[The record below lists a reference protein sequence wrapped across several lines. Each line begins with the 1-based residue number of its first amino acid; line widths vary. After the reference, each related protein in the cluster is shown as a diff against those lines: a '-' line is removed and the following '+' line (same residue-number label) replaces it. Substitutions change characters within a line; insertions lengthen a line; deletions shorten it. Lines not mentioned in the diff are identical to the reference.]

1 MSMYFVGIDISKYK
15 HDCCI
20 ISAADQKVV
29 SKVTIKNNKSGFN
42 ELLTIINSLSN
53 PEDIRIGF
61 ESTAHYALNL
71 ELFLEN
77 SLLTFMEV
85 NPVLISEYKKSKTLR
100 RTKTDSVDC
109 ESIARWLMTVEYKPH
124 SKGFYHAYSLKSL
137 TRLRDKLIRQ
147 RSFYLVKITNVLD
160 HTFPE
165 FKPFFNERLSKTAL
179 YLLEN
184 YGSAEKMARMNSAS
198 YEKLRSLSRG
208 KFSPQQFLQ
217 LKELAA
223 NTVGVNNSIFD
234 VELNSLLSLYK
245 SLVKEIDT
253 IEKEINKLIEE
264 VHPHYMSVPGIGPLS
279 AAVIYSEY
287 GDISNFTNS
296 GQMLAFAGI
305 EPGINESGTESHGGK
320 MVKRGSS
327 QLRYTLIN
335 CCLPLIRFDMTFA
348 TYYAKKR
355 GEGKPHRVAIT
366 HVAKKLI
373 RVIYALERQDIDF
386 NAQKLR

>member
-1 MSMYFVGIDISKYK
+1 MSMYFIGIDISKYK

-20 ISAADQKVV
+20 ISAADQKVI
-29 SKVTIKNNKSGFN
+29 SKVTIKNNKAGFD

-53 PEDIRIGF
+53 PEGIRIGF

-184 YGSAEKMARMNSAS
+184 YGSAGKMARMNSAS

-208 KFSPQQFLQ
+208 KFSPQQFLR

-245 SLVKEIDT
+245 SLVKEINT

-287 GDISNFTNS
+287 GDISNFTNP

>member
-1 MSMYFVGIDISKYK
+1 MSMYFIGIDISKYK

-29 SKVTIKNNKSGFN
+29 SKVTIKNNKAGFD

-109 ESIARWLMTVEYKPH
+109 ESIARWLMSVEYKPH

-264 VHPHYMSVPGIGPLS
+264 VHPHYMSIPGIGPLS

-287 GDISNFTNS
+287 GDISNFSNPS
-296 GQMLAFAGI
+296 QMLAFAGI
-305 EPGINESGTESHGGK
+305 EPGINDSGTESHGGR

-373 RVIYALERQDIDF
+373 RVIYALERQDTDF
-386 NAQKLR
+386 NTQKLH

>member
-1 MSMYFVGIDISKYK
+1 MYFIGIDISKYK

-20 ISAADQKVV
+20 ISAANQKVV
-29 SKVTIKNNKSGFN
+29 SKVTIENNKSGFE

-53 PEDIRIGF
+53 PADIKIGF

-71 ELFLEN
+71 EIFLEN

-124 SKGFYHAYSLKSL
+124 PKGFYHAYSLKSL
-137 TRLRDKLIRQ
+137 TRLRNKLVRQ

-165 FKPFFNERLSKTAL
+165 FKPFFSERFSKTAL

-184 YGSAEKMARMNSAS
+184 YGSAEKMARMNSVS

-234 VELNSLLSLYK
+234 VELNSLLTLYK
-245 SLVKEIDT
+245 SLEKEID
-253 IEKEINKLIEE
+253 ILEKEIIKLIEE
-264 VHPHYMSVPGIGPLS
+264 IHPHYMSIPGIGPLS

-287 GDISNFTNS
+287 GDISNFSNS

-335 CCLPLIRFDMTFA
+335 CCVPLIRFDMTFA

-386 NAQKLR
+386 NTQKLR

>member
-29 SKVTIKNNKSGFN
+29 SKFTVKNDKAGF
-42 ELLTIINSLSN
+42 EQLLSIFNSLSN
-53 PEDIRIGF
+53 PQDMRIGF

-77 SLLTFMEV
+77 ANHSFMEI
-85 NPVLISEYKKSKTLR
+85 NPVLIKEYKKSTSLR
-100 RTKTDSVDC
+100 RTKTDSADC

-124 SKGFYHAYSLKSL
+124 TKGFYHAYSLKSL
-137 TRLRDKLIRQ
+137 TRLRDRLVRQ
-147 RSFYLVKITNVLD
+147 RSFYLVKMTNVLD

-165 FKPFFNERLSKTAL
+165 FKPFFHERLSKTAF

-184 YGSAEKMARMNSAS
+184 YGSAEKMARMNAIS

-223 NTVGVNNSIFD
+223 NTIGVNNSIFD
-234 VELNSLLSLYK
+234 VELNSLLTLYK

-253 IEKEINKLIEE
+253 LEREINKLIEE
-264 VHPHYMSVPGIGPLS
+264 VHPHYMSVPGIGPIS
-279 AAVIYSEY
+279 SAVIYSEY
-287 GDISNFTNS
+287 GDISNFSTPA
-296 GQMLAFAGI
+296 QMLAFAGI
-305 EPGINESGTESHGGK
+305 EPGINDSGTESHRGR
-320 MVKRGSS
+320 MVKHGSS
-327 QLRYTLIN
+327 QLRYVLIN

-348 TYYAKKR
+348 AYYAKKR

-366 HVAKKLI
+366 HVAKKLV
-373 RVIYALERQDIDF
+373 RVIYALERQDVDF
-386 NAQKLR
+386 NVQKLR

>member
-1 MSMYFVGIDISKYK
+1 MSMYFIGIDISKYK

-20 ISAADQKVV
+20 ISAANQKVV
-29 SKVTIKNNKSGFN
+29 SKVIIKNNKAGFN
-42 ELLTIINSLSN
+42 ELLTIIHSLAN
-53 PEDIRIGF
+53 PVDIRIGF

-77 SLLTFMEV
+77 SILTFMEV

-109 ESIARWLMTVEYKPH
+109 EAIARWLMTVEYKPH

-198 YEKLRSLSRG
+198 YEKLRSVSRG
-208 KFSPQQFLQ
+208 KFSPQQFLR
-217 LKELAA
+217 LKELAV

-253 IEKEINKLIEE
+253 IKKEINQLIEE

-287 GDISNFTNS
+287 GDISNFTNP

-373 RVIYALERQDIDF
+373 RVIYALESQDIDF
-386 NAQKLR
+386 NAQELR

>member
-1 MSMYFVGIDISKYK
+1 MSMYFIGIDISKYK

-29 SKVTIKNNKSGFN
+29 SKVTIKNNKSGFD

-198 YEKLRSLSRG
+198 YEKLRSVSRG
-208 KFSPQQFLQ
+208 KFSPQQFLR

-264 VHPHYMSVPGIGPLS
+264 VHPHYMSVSGIGPLS

-287 GDISNFTNS
+287 GDISNFTNP

-373 RVIYALERQDIDF
+373 RVIYALESQDIDF

>member
-1 MSMYFVGIDISKYK
+1 MSMYFIGIDISKYK

-29 SKVTIKNNKSGFN
+29 SKVTIKNNKSGFD

-253 IEKEINKLIEE
+253 IEKEIHKLIEE
-264 VHPHYMSVPGIGPLS
+264 VHPHYMSIPGIGPLS

-287 GDISNFTNS
+287 SDISNFSNP

-305 EPGINESGTESHGGK
+305 EPGINESGTESHGGR

-373 RVIYALERQDIDF
+373 RVIYALENQDVDF
-386 NAQKLR
+386 NTQKLH

>member
-1 MSMYFVGIDISKYK
+1 MSMYFIGIDISKYK

-29 SKVTIKNNKSGFN
+29 SKVTIKNNKAGFD

-71 ELFLEN
+71 ELFLES

-147 RSFYLVKITNVLD
+147 RSFYLIKITNVLD

-184 YGSAEKMARMNSAS
+184 YGSAGKMARMNSAS

-208 KFSPQQFLQ
+208 KFSPQQFLR

-245 SLVKEIDT
+245 SLVKEINT

-287 GDISNFTNS
+287 GDISNFTNP

-320 MVKRGSS
+320 MVKHGSS

>member
-1 MSMYFVGIDISKYK
+1 MYFVGIDISKYK

-20 ISAADQKVV
+20 LSAADQNVV
-29 SKVTIKNNKSGFN
+29 SKFTIKNDMSGF
-42 ELLTIINSLSN
+42 EQLITTLHSLSN
-53 PEDIRIGF
+53 PEDIKIGF

-77 SLLTFMEV
+77 AHHSFMEI
-85 NPVLISEYKKSKTLR
+85 NPVLIKEYKKSTSLR

-124 SKGFYHAYSLKSL
+124 PKGFYHAYSLKSL
-137 TRLRDKLIRQ
+137 TRLRDRLIRQ

-165 FKPFFNERLSKTAL
+165 FKPFFHERLSKTAL

-184 YGSAEKMARMNSAS
+184 YGSAEKMARMNPAS

-208 KFSPQQFLQ
+208 KFSPQQFLR
-217 LKELAA
+217 LKELAS
-223 NTVGVNNSIFD
+223 NTVGINNSIFD
-234 VELNSLLSLYK
+234 VELNCLLTLYK
-245 SLVKEIDT
+245 SLVKEIGALET
-253 IEKEINKLIEE
+253 EINNLIEE
-264 VHPHYMSVPGIGPLS
+264 IHPHYMSIPGIGPIS

-287 GDISNFTNS
+287 GDLSNFSTPA
-296 GQMLAFAGI
+296 QMLAFAGI
-305 EPGINESGTESHGGK
+305 EPGINESGTESHGGR
-320 MVKRGSS
+320 MVKHGSS
-327 QLRYTLIN
+327 QLRYVLIN

-348 TYYAKKR
+348 AYYAKKR
-355 GEGKPHRVAIT
+355 AEGKPHRVAIT
-366 HVAKKLI
+366 HVAKKLV
-373 RVIYALERQDIDF
+373 RVIYALERQGTDF